1 MESDRLES
9 LQGSK
14 MESDRPES
22 LQGSKMESARLESLQ
37 GSKMESDRPESLQGS
52 KMESARLESLQGS
65 KMESDRLE
73 SLQGSKMESARLESL
88 QGSKMESARPE
99 SLQGSKM
106 ESARPESVQGSKM
119 ESARPESL
127 RGASSLNWGS
137 DEVHELECG
146 PCGTGGI
153 SRKGVFFCH
162 TCREY
167 LCKACKGHHENLK
180 ITKKHTIV
188 SCELLCGPCI
198 SKNVKREP
206 SHYCE
211 ECSEYLCDTC
221 KDVHGALKMSRNHT
235 VLSGAKMPKHFNI
248 TDTDIRHGNIMWLD
262 KRIRSISKVNIR
274 IPDDST
280 VLCIWG
286 CCVMSDGQVV
296 LCDWIN
302 YQIKLLDSSYK
313 LIGNLKLPARP
324 VDISVLNDT
333 EVIITLPHERQL
345 LIVSVTSQLRI
356 IRTIQLDKPCLGVDV
371 SGGEIYITC
380 EESEQGE
387 IRILDMSCNERRRIS
402 LSREMGTCMVKTPW
416 YIAVSAFSGKI
427 FIADVKTEILTCLT
441 SDGQLL
447 YQYKEQM
454 LGYPVGILVDSADNV
469 LLCYRQSHTI
479 VVITPDGRKH
489 GTLLS
494 HKDGIKYP
502 RSLAYRAR
510 DNTVMVG
517 CDDADQLACIQ
528 LK

>member
-1 MESDRLES
+1 MLDIYFLFFSDFD
-9 LQGSK
+9 SK

-22 LQGSKMESARLESLQ
+22 LQ
-37 GSKMESDRPESLQGS
+37 
-52 KMESARLESLQGS
+52 
-65 KMESDRLE
+65 
-73 SLQGSKMESARLESL
+73 
-88 QGSKMESARPE
+88 
-99 SLQGSKM
+99 
-106 ESARPESVQGSKM
+106 
-119 ESARPESL
+119 
-127 RGASSLNWGS
+127 GASSLNWGS

-167 LCKACKGHHENLK
+167 LCKACKSHHENLK
-180 ITKKHTIV
+180 ITKNHTIV

-198 SKNVKREP
+198 SKNIKREP

-221 KDVHGALKMSRNHT
+221 KDVHGALKVLRSHT
-235 VLSGAKMPKHFNI
+235 VLSGAKMPKHFN
-248 TDTDIRHGNIMWLD
+248 TAGTGIRHGNIIWLN

-280 VLCIWG
+280 VPCIWG
-286 CCVMSDGQVV
+286 CCVMSDGQAV
-296 LCDWIN
+296 LCDMNN

-324 VDISVLNDT
+324 ADISVLNDT
-333 EVIITLPHERQL
+333 DVIITLPHQRQL
-345 LIVSVTSQLRI
+345 LIVAVTSQLRI
-356 IRTIQLDKPCLGVDV
+356 IRTIQLDKQCWGVDV

-380 EESEQGE
+380 EKKSEQGE
-387 IRILDMSCNERRRIS
+387 IRILDMSCNEKRRIS
-402 LSREMGTCMVKTPW
+402 LSRVMATYMIKKPR

-427 FIADVKTEILTCLT
+427 FITDLETETLTCLT
-441 SDGQLL
+441 SDGQLV
-447 YQYKEQM
+447 YQYKDEK
-454 LGYPVGILVDSADNV
+454 LDRPRGILVDSADNV
-469 LLCYRQSHTI
+469 LLCNYYSNTI

-494 HKDGIKYP
+494 GKDGIEDP
-502 RSLAYRAR
+502 RILAYRAR

-517 CDDADQLACIQ
+517 CYKTDQLACIQ
-528 LK
+528 LT

>member
-1 MESDRLES
+1 MDHPDLIVYCFKGFIKLDIYSFFSSAFD
-9 LQGSK
+9 SK

-37 GSKMESDRPESLQGS
+37 GSKM
-52 KMESARLESLQGS
+52 KSARP
-65 KMESDRLE
+65 
-73 SLQGSKMESARLESL
+73 ESL

-106 ESARPESVQGSKM
+106 ESD
-119 ESARPESL
+119 RPESL
-127 RGASSLNWGS
+127 QGASSLNWGS

-167 LCKACKGHHENLK
+167 LCKACKGHHEKLK
-180 ITKKHTIV
+180 ITKNHTIV

-198 SKNVKREP
+198 SKNLKREP

-248 TDTDIRHGNIMWLD
+248 TDTGIQHGNIMWLD

-274 IPDDST
+274 IPDDSKEPW
-280 VLCIWG
+280 ISG
-286 CCVMSDGQVV
+286 CCYLPDGQAV
-296 LCDWIN
+296 LCDTN
-302 YQIKLLDSSYK
+302 NDQIKLLDSSYK
-313 LIGNLKLPARP
+313 LIGNLKLPAKPR
-324 VDISVLNDT
+324 DISVLNDT
-333 EVIITLPHERQL
+333 DVIITILDKKQL

-356 IRTIQLDKPCLGVDV
+356 IRTIQLDKPCWGVDV

-387 IRILDMSCNERRRIS
+387 IRILDMSCNEKRRIS
-402 LSREMGTCMVKTPW
+402 LSRKMGTCMVKTPW

-427 FIADVKTEILTCLT
+427 FITDLETETLTCLT
-441 SDGQLL
+441 SDGQLV
-447 YQYKEQM
+447 YQYKEQR
-454 LGYPVGILVDSADNV
+454 LGCPDGILVDSADNV
-469 LLCYRQSHTI
+469 LLCCGWSHTI

-489 GTLLS
+489 CTLLS
-494 HKDGIKYP
+494 HKDGIYYP
-502 RSLAYRAR
+502 WSIAYRAR
-510 DNTVMVG
+510 DNTVIVG
-517 CDDADQLACIQ
+517 CLSDQLACIQ
-528 LK
+528 LT

>member
-1 MESDRLES
+1 MES
-9 LQGSK
+9 LQ
-14 MESDRPES
+14 
-22 LQGSKMESARLESLQ
+22 
-37 GSKMESDRPESLQGS
+37 
-52 KMESARLESLQGS
+52 
-65 KMESDRLE
+65 
-73 SLQGSKMESARLESL
+73 
-88 QGSKMESARPE
+88 
-99 SLQGSKM
+99 
-106 ESARPESVQGSKM
+106 
-119 ESARPESL
+119 
-127 RGASSLNWGS
+127 GASSLNWGS

-180 ITKKHTIV
+180 ITKNHTIV

-221 KDVHGALKMSRNHT
+221 KDVHGALKVLRSHT
-235 VLSGAKMPKHFNI
+235 VLSGAKMPKHFN
-248 TDTDIRHGNIMWLD
+248 TAGTGIRHGNIIWLN

-274 IPDDST
+274 IPDDSE
-280 VLCIWG
+280 VPFIRG
-286 CCVMSDGQVV
+286 CCVMSDGQAV
-296 LCDWIN
+296 LCDWNN

-313 LIGNLKLPARP
+313 LIANLKLPARP
-324 VDISVLNDT
+324 PNISVLNDT
-333 EVIITLPHERQL
+333 EVIVTIPDEGQL

-356 IRTIQLDKPCLGVDV
+356 ISTIQLGKVCCCVDV

-402 LSREMGTCMVKTPW
+402 LSREMGTYMIKDPL

-427 FIADVKTEILTCLT
+427 FITDLETETLTCLT
-441 SDGQLL
+441 SDGQLV
-447 YQYKEQM
+447 YQYKDQETD
-454 LGYPVGILVDSADNV
+454 GPGGILVDSADNV
-469 LLCYRQSHTI
+469 LLCYPRYDTI

-494 HKDGIKYP
+494 DKDGIEYP
-502 RSLAYRAR
+502 CSLAYRAR
-510 DNTVMVG
+510 ENTVIVG
-517 CDDADQLACIQ
+517 CYETDQLACIK
-528 LK
+528 LT

>member
-1 MESDRLES
+1 
-9 LQGSK
+9 
-14 MESDRPES
+14 
-22 LQGSKMESARLESLQ
+22 MESAR
-37 GSKMESDRPESLQGS
+37 P
-52 KMESARLESLQGS
+52 
-65 KMESDRLE
+65 
-73 SLQGSKMESARLESL
+73 ESL

-106 ESARPESVQGSKM
+106 ESARPESLQGSKTESARMESLQGSKM

-127 RGASSLNWGS
+127 QGSKMESDRPESLQGASSLNWGAH
-137 DEVHELECG
+137 EVHELECG

-198 SKNVKREP
+198 SKIVKREP

-221 KDVHGALKMSRNHT
+221 KDVHGALKVSRSHT
-235 VLSGAKMPKHFNI
+235 VLSGAKMPKRFN
-248 TDTDIRHGNIMWLD
+248 TAHTDIRHGNIMWLD

-274 IPDDST
+274 LPDDSKAPG
-280 VLCIWG
+280 ISG
-286 CCVMSDGQVV
+286 CCYLPDGQVV
-296 LCDWIN
+296 LCDCYN

-313 LIGNLKLPARP
+313 LIGNLKLLARP
-324 VDISVLNDT
+324 YDISVLNDT
-333 EVIITLPHERQL
+333 EVIITIPAKRQL

-356 IRTIQLDKPCLGVDV
+356 IRTIQLDKVCSCVDV

-380 EESEQGE
+380 GEVSKQGE

-402 LSREMGTCMVKTPW
+402 PSREMATYMLKNTW

-427 FIADVKTEILTCLT
+427 FITNLETLTLTCLT
-441 SDGQLL
+441 SDGQLV
-447 YQYKEQM
+447 YQYNDQTF
-454 LGYPVGILVDSADNV
+454 GCPGGILVDSADNV
-469 LLCYRQSHTI
+469 LLCYSGSHTI
-479 VVITPDGRKH
+479 AVITPDGRKH

-494 HKDGIKYP
+494 GKDGIEYP
-502 RSLAYRAR
+502 FSLAYRAR
-510 DNTVMVG
+510 DNTVIVG
-517 CDDADQLACIQ
+517 CYTDQLACIQ
-528 LK
+528 LT